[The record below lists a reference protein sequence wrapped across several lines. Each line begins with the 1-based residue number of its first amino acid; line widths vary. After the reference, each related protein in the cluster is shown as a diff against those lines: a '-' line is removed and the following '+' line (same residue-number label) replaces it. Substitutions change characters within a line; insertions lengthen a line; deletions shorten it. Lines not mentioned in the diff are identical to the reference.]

1 MDPPPAP
8 LSPPSPPQVEVEV
21 KLLDDNETLQFFVR
35 NRAKR
40 GREPLQKWTGD
51 GRAPAPVSNRPAATT
66 SLSDGIG
73 LSHISTAA
81 RVIDMAV
88 ALWQED
94 DTVIFSARMDGSVV
108 TSPRNGPAATAP
120 ENIVFPRGLRIACID
135 DNGIA
140 RQSLS
145 RMLGAKFPDS
155 VVTVYGETVDSVEA
169 FKDALL
175 DGCDIA
181 VLDQNLDIPG
191 AGDELLGTD
200 VLKAAV
206 ARGYDG
212 LAFVRS
218 GNVSAAD
225 QQLYYE
231 SGAHGVYDKAMPLK
245 QLAGELAKE
254 YARLMGDQN

>member
-1 MDPPPAP
+1 M
-8 LSPPSPPQVEVEV
+8 

-40 GREPLQKWTGD
+40 GHEPLQKWTGG
-51 GRAPAPVSNRPAATT
+51 GRSPAPVTNRYAGTS

-94 DTVIFSARMDGSVV
+94 ETVVFSARTAGSVA
-108 TSPRNGPAATAP
+108 TSPQNSPAATVP
-120 ENIVFPRGLRIACID
+120 ENVVFPRGLRIACID
-135 DNGIA
+135 DSSIA

-145 RMLGAKFPDS
+145 RMLTAKFPDS
-155 VVTVYGETVDSVEA
+155 VVTVYGETVDSVET
-169 FKDALL
+169 FKDTLL
-175 DGCDIA
+175 NGCDIA

-200 VLKAAV
+200 VLKAVV
-206 ARGYDG
+206 ALGYDG

-225 QQLYYE
+225 AQLYYE
-231 SGAHGVYDKAMPLK
+231 SGAHGVCDKAMPLK
-245 QLAGELAKE
+245 QLADELAKE
-254 YARLMGDQN
+254 YARNRPSNLPLSTTTPSTRIQAFS

>member
-1 MDPPPAP
+1 M
-8 LSPPSPPQVEVEV
+8 
-21 KLLDDNETLQFFVR
+21 KLLDNNKTLQFFVR
-35 NRAKR
+35 NQAQA
-40 GREPLQKWTGD
+40 GRKPLQKWTGD
-51 GRAPAPVSNRPAATT
+51 GRSPASVSNRPSGTS

-81 RVIDMAV
+81 RVTDMAV
-88 ALWQED
+88 ALWQEGE
-94 DTVIFSARMDGSVV
+94 TVIFSARTDGCVV
-108 TSPRNGPAATAP
+108 TLPQNGPAAATAP
-120 ENIVFPRGLRIACID
+120 QNIVFPRGLRIACID
-135 DNGIA
+135 DSSIA
-140 RQSLS
+140 RKSLS
-145 RMLGAKFPDS
+145 KMFSDKFPDS
-155 VVTVYGETVDSVEA
+155 VVTVYGETMDSVET
-169 FKDALL
+169 FKDTLL
-175 DGCDIA
+175 NGCDIA

-225 QQLYYE
+225 QQLYYD
-231 SGAHGVYDKAMPLK
+231 SGAHGVYDKAMPLR

-254 YARLMGDQN
+254 YARRTC